1 MSTVITK
8 ELAKEHLAAN
18 VSRLLEL
25 RGMSQRQLAI
35 ATGEEVMTIS
45 RICRGLVMPSADVVH
60 RIAAAFQADMGP
72 LLDEPPASPAKKI
85 RDSA

>member
-1 MSTVITK
+1 MSNVITK

-18 VSRLLEL
+18 VNRLLEM

-35 ATGEEVMTIS
+35 ATGESVMTIS
-45 RICRGLVMPSADVVH
+45 RICRGTVMPLADAVH
-60 RIAAAFQADMGP
+60 RIAAALQVDMGP
-72 LLDEPPASPAKKI
+72 LLDEPPVAPPKKM